1 METAAERKRLFL
13 GANVKRSTDNR
24 SSRGF
29 TLIEVMIATVV
40 LTVGLIAV
48 AALFA
53 AAIAASQQSQ
63 EDQIAK
69 QKAREALEGVYS
81 ARNDTALTF
90 DSIQNVSNGGIFKDG
105 FIPLN
110 LACPPV
116 GNCNTNG
123 IVGTTSET
131 TTPDRV
137 VYPGPDGVLG
147 TGDDRFIS
155 LSNYQ
160 RQIQISPVVQGGTA
174 NPDIREII
182 VTVRVFTPGRGARDY
197 TVSGYIS
204 RFQ

>member
-1 METAAERKRLFL
+1 MKRPPD
-13 GANVKRSTDNR
+13 KR

-53 AAIAASQQSQ
+53 AAIAASQQSL

-90 DSIQNVSNGGIFKDG
+90 DSIQNVVNGGIFKDG
-105 FIPLN
+105 FISLN

-155 LSNYQ
+155 LGNYR
-160 RQIQISPVVQGGTA
+160 RQILITPVLNSDGSTNQ
-174 NPDIREII
+174 DIREIV

-204 RFQ
+204 RFP

>member
-1 METAAERKRLFL
+1 MHQPK
-13 GANVKRSTDNR
+13 KR

-29 TLIEVMIATVV
+29 TLVEVLIATVV
-40 LTVGLIAV
+40 LAVGLVAV

-53 AAIAASQQSQ
+53 AAIAASQQSL

-90 DSIQNVSNGGIFKDG
+90 DSIQNVLNGGIFKDG

-110 LACPPV
+110 LACPPT
-116 GNCNTNG
+116 GTCNTNG

-147 TGDDRFIS
+147 TADDRFIS
-155 LSNYQ
+155 LSNYR
-160 RQIQISPVVQGGTA
+160 RQIQITPVVQGGIT
-174 NPDIREII
+174 NTDIRQIV
-182 VTVRVFTPGRGARDY
+182 VTVRVTTPNRGTRDFTVR
-197 TVSGYIS
+197 GYIS